1 MERSK
6 RLVPLALI
14 LFMVAAVTMSRFA
27 GRVRTVEAVGLSGS
41 GFAFGVGAT
50 LLVMVLAGRV
60 KA

>member
-14 LFMVAAVTMSRFA
+14 LFMIAAVTVSRFG

-50 LLVMVLAGRV
+50 LLVLAFTGRV